1 MMNVEGIIEKYQLNE
16 TEAQVLRF
24 MQQHKSELKTIGIR
38 QVAKANFVSTASIV
52 NLSKKIGFSGYSE
65 LTYAFLN
72 VSSNIAIPESVT
84 SKEAADFIELL
95 SAYKEKNI
103 MILANGFSQN
113 LANYFSEALNLY
125 GFRATA
131 NSHLEFLRETVG
143 EDLLLMVIS
152 NSGQTQRTIELVQT
166 AVTHGIKVIAFV
178 GDRNSQIGRLADLT
192 IATQTYSP
200 TNFTDFAPQLF
211 FGTTLNQFEIL
222 FSQTLHSLFK

>member
-72 VSSNIAIPESVT
+72 VSSDIVIPESV
-84 SKEAADFIELL
+84 SSEEAADFIELL

-125 GFRATA
+125 GFHATA
-131 NSHLEFLRETVG
+131 NSHLEFLRATVG
-143 EDLLLMVIS
+143 NDMLLMVIS

-178 GDRNSQIGRLADLT
+178 GDRNSKLGRLADLT

-200 TNFTDFAPQLF
+200 TNITDFAPQLF